1 MNEAVNL
8 SELPFNDNVERGWGK
23 VKPIVSSLPAV
34 EPFKDIMLPD
44 VLSAYVNDVADR
56 QQSPIDFVAVSCL
69 CGLAAMVGNS
79 VRVSPKQHDDWQIV
93 PNLWGAIIGRPS
105 AMKSP
110 AMQSALAPIY
120 GIQDDMRKD
129 WQQSQKQA
137 TIDDVLNAL
146 DEKDKKKKAV
156 QAFKVG
162 DREAARALLAD
173 SVAYGEEKIPCPRL
187 VVNDVTVEKLGELL
201 NENQRGLL
209 LIRDE
214 LAGFLSKMEG
224 DDYQSDRAFYL
235 EAFNGDGQFT
245 YDRIGRGTVHIQ
257 NATISMIGGIQPSRI
272 APIVNNAMTGEGG
285 DGFVQRLQLTV
296 WPDDLHDWQWTD
308 SYPDTEAKQAYDAVF
323 RNLHNNP
330 LGSPENPLVMRFS
343 PSAQLMFRDWMEDI
357 QAEARS
363 GNVSSVMESHLLK
376 MPKTI
381 ASLALIFELVEGGR
395 FNIGDMAM
403 GMALVWAKYLA
414 SHAKRLYSAGQTM
427 AQDGARLIIER
438 RNELPRLFTV
448 RDIHQKRWAK
458 LADREAIL
466 SAMEIL
472 TNTNHC
478 REIPKDTTTNGGR
491 PTVKYKFN
499 PVLNNEVW
507 TMNK

>member
-1 MNEAVNL
+1 
-8 SELPFNDNVERGWGK
+8 
-23 VKPIVSSLPAV
+23 
-34 EPFKDIMLPD
+34 
-44 VLSAYVNDVADR
+44 
-56 QQSPIDFVAVSCL
+56 
-69 CGLAAMVGNS
+69 
-79 VRVSPKQHDDWQIV
+79 
-93 PNLWGAIIGRPS
+93 
-105 AMKSP
+105 
-110 AMQSALAPIY
+110 
-120 GIQDDMRKD
+120 
-129 WQQSQKQA
+129 
-137 TIDDVLNAL
+137 
-146 DEKDKKKKAV
+146 
-156 QAFKVG
+156 
-162 DREAARALLAD
+162 
-173 SVAYGEEKIPCPRL
+173 
-187 VVNDVTVEKLGELL
+187 
-201 NENQRGLL
+201 
-209 LIRDE
+209 
-214 LAGFLSKMEG
+214 
-224 DDYQSDRAFYL
+224 
-235 EAFNGDGQFT
+235 
-245 YDRIGRGTVHIQ
+245 
-257 NATISMIGGIQPSRI
+257 
-272 APIVNNAMTGEGG
+272 
-285 DGFVQRLQLTV
+285 
-296 WPDDLHDWQWTD
+296 
-308 SYPDTEAKQAYDAVF
+308 
-323 RNLHNNP
+323 
-330 LGSPENPLVMRFS
+330 
-343 PSAQLMFRDWMEDI
+343 MFRDWMEDI